1 MFRSIDNNT
10 DVVAVKSALDSR
22 TNLSPSTECIIE
34 ALEICLTNNNSTF
47 ACQSLIQTN
56 ETAMWAANS
65 STYSDLKIQPK
76 DDPARD
82 SQRLIFRE
90 MFYFRR
96 YRDHCITIWKRDVD
110 KIDFLLDF

>member
-1 MFRSIDNNT
+1 
-10 DVVAVKSALDSR
+10 
-22 TNLSPSTECIIE
+22 
-34 ALEICLTNNNSTF
+34 
-47 ACQSLIQTN
+47 
-56 ETAMWAANS
+56 MWAT